1 MSDRIEEELHLLR
14 QHFPDLQFREEGRW
28 VLLPRYA
35 LPPGIWE
42 RDEVAVCFQF
52 PPGHPGQKPY
62 GFYISPWVQLNGD
75 GEVKNRTDSTEPPF
89 DGEWAKF
96 SWDVPAWHA
105 TADLQTGS
113 NLLNFALTFHA
124 RFEQGA

>member
-1 MSDRIEEELHLLR
+1 MGASPALR
-14 QHFPDLQFREEGRW
+14 TS
-28 VLLPRYA
+28 
-35 LPPGIWE
+35 PGIWE